1 MILTILLYFAVYSI
15 SILAFK
21 TANDSASNKTRKRYI
36 AIGIIILAIIASA
49 RDIHVG
55 TDTQDTIVQFFFN
68 QIGRSIR
75 TEGIFSFLN
84 SDIPYYL
91 IANILHFLH
100 LGEHSFLFVM
110 ELLILIP
117 VGIVAYKKRESI
129 PIHLTMLI
137 FSLLY
142 YQVGFNWI
150 RQSAAN
156 AFVLLALIC
165 FQEKKPQKAI
175 ILALVGIMVHTSAL
189 IGLSLLLFAYA
200 FMRIRNKYVK
210 AIFGIAFMFLFLYL
224 ISRWQNLFSFA
235 IQSGILP
242 SRFSGYFRV
251 FSGQTRVDSWFRV
264 GIRTYIDYFI
274 RVLIVALP
282 VFATRKDFDE
292 LELGNIKYY
301 KIISLMAII
310 IYSYILFTMH
320 SAYGNRISYSIEYV
334 QILTL
339 GSTCS
344 MRVSHGR
351 TIPLRNILV
360 IGLALIYNIWLYY
373 VLGWHDTVPF
383 VFGL

>member
-129 PIHLTMLI
+129 PIHLTMMI

-200 FMRIRNKYVK
+200 FMRIRNKHVK

-235 IQSGILP
+235 IQNGILP

-310 IYSYILFTMH
+310 IYSYIFFTMH

-360 IGLALIYNIWLYY
+360 IGLVLIYNIWLYY

>member
-129 PIHLTMLI
+129 PIHLTMMI